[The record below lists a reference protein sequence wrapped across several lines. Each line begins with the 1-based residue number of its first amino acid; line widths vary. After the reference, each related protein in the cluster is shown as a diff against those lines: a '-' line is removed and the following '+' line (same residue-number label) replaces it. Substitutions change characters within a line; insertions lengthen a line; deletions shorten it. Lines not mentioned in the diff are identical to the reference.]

1 MKRHESDALR
11 AARLFVSGLVLSI
24 AAMISATAIALTP
37 EEAGQFVGRNI
48 TMPPKLSPDGEHVVT
63 FVRTDGR
70 WSVVA
75 MKLTDRNALV
85 RNGRV
90 PYSLGRVVE

>member
-11 AARLFVSGLVLSI
+11 AARLFVSGLVLLI

-37 EEAGQFVGRNI
+37 EKAGQFVGRNI

-70 WSVVA
+70 WSVAA
-75 MKLTDRNALV
+75 MKLADRSTVL
-85 RNGRV
+85 
-90 PYSLGRVVE
+90 SLGMGEFRIR